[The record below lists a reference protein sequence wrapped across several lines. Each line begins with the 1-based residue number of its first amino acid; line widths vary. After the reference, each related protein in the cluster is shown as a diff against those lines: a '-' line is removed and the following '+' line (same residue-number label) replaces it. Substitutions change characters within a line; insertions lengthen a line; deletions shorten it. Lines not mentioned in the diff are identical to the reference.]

1 MSSKRAAVAMTES
14 EIREYLEAP
23 RSMALATHGADG
35 GIHQVAMWYGFH
47 EDRLVMSAFS
57 RSQKVVNLRR
67 DPRFSGLVES
77 GDTYATL
84 CGVNLR
90 GTAELVDD
98 PERVIAVVEAVG
110 PRYARPGDLPADPRR
125 AAVGRVAI
133 LFNIEHTA
141 SWDHRKLG
149 GGY

>member
-1 MSSKRAAVAMTES
+1 MPSKRAAVSMTES
-14 EIREYLEAP
+14 EIQEFLDAP
-23 RSMALATHGADG
+23 RSMALATHTADG
-35 GIHQVAMWYGFH
+35 GIHQVAMWYGFY
-47 EDRLVMSAFS
+47 DGRLAMTSFG

-67 DPRFSGLVES
+67 DPRFSGLVEA

-84 CGVNLR
+84 RGVHVR

-98 PERVIAVVEAVG
+98 PDGVVAVVEAVG
-110 PRYARPGDLPADPRR
+110 ARYARPGDLPADARR
-125 AAVGRVAI
+125 AATGRVAI
-133 LFNIEHTA
+133 LFDVTHTA